1 MSRQVKPKYK
11 SAAPCQNAS
20 DTLVEIP
27 IQDRLGGEALELFL
41 QGLILQD
48 KIRAK

>member
-1 MSRQVKPKYK
+1 MSRQGKPKYK
-11 SAAPCQNAS
+11 LVAPCPIAS

-27 IQDRLGGEALELFL
+27 IQDRLGGEALDLFL
-41 QGLILQD
+41 RGLILQD

>member
-1 MSRQVKPKYK
+1 MSTRTKPKGK
-11 SAAPCQNAS
+11 QTTPSS

-41 QGLILQD
+41 RGLILQD
-48 KIRAK
+48 RAKVK